1 MAAGASALAEALGDA
16 ASCDRERDQGGGSSG
31 GLWIIHNLRLCPFHA
46 LFSKS
51 FQGGFD
57 LRSPPC
63 DRGRLEVERLSLEA

>member
-1 MAAGASALAEALGDA
+1 MAAGASALAEALVATLPTATASALRVAVPA
-16 ASCDRERDQGGGSSG
+16 AVFGQFTTQDYAQ
-31 GLWIIHNLRLCPFHA
+31 FHA

-57 LRSPPC
+57 LRLPC